1 MESNN
6 NDSNFLSN
14 KPSAKSPIK
23 YTSGFEQFVR
33 KEGLPYVQKYR
44 PWILNDPNYCNMRVD
59 DEIRDLMEQQ
69 WSKLPQSQKEKY
81 IIAADMI
88 NRKKAAR
95 LQYGHLENEE
105 EEEEDSPSQQSSP
118 KKVATPKKQEIS
130 IPFTK
135 KNPTPTSVASKK
147 KKPISDWDAESS
159 SSSSKFDIQNN
170 RTIVVYKNP
179 VETSTAL
186 MNLNG
191 LDDDEDSFLNKKPSA
206 AAIAEA
212 ENLAHEYFLESN
224 KELKLNDDGEYDEDD
239 DDEDDG
245 NEEYKNEVEDED
257 DEDDEDTYNL
267 PTDEQVRKKLAN
279 ELSKQERRRRMF
291 ARARIPLRDALRE
304 EMYNK
309 GILWKGGNES
319 IL

>member
-23 YTSGFEQFVR
+23 STSGFEQFGR

-159 SSSSKFDIQNN
+159 SSSSKFDIPNN
-170 RTIVVYKNP
+170 RTIVVYKKP
-179 VETSTAL
+179 VEGDVCL
-186 MNLNG
+186 R
-191 LDDDEDSFLNKKPSA
+191 
-206 AAIAEA
+206 
-212 ENLAHEYFLESN
+212 
-224 KELKLNDDGEYDEDD
+224 
-239 DDEDDG
+239 
-245 NEEYKNEVEDED
+245 
-257 DEDDEDTYNL
+257 
-267 PTDEQVRKKLAN
+267 VRV
-279 ELSKQERRRRMF
+279 F
-291 ARARIPLRDALRE
+291 HY
-304 EMYNK
+304 EM
-309 GILWKGGNES
+309 L
-319 IL
+319 